1 MTDNS
6 LPMNKTFSLIVPT
19 YNERDNILSL
29 VERIHRSLSPCDY
42 EILFIDDDS
51 ADGTA
56 ELASSLSDKY
66 PIKVIVRKGKKG
78 LASAVVDGLSQA
90 SGEVIAVMDADLQHP
105 PEVLPELLKA
115 IEIGADIAVGSR
127 YVPGGGCQ
135 GWSLTRRIIS
145 RGAIFIAHLLL
156 PATRRVKDPMSGF
169 FAFHRDV
176 VKEAHLNPS
185 GFKILLEILMMGKF
199 NSVAEV
205 PFIFVTRERGESKLN
220 ARQQVDYL
228 KHIYSLMRRTGELMR
243 FIKFCLVG
251 GSGVGVNIGLYWLLT
266 RFAGFA
272 PLDNA
277 IAGNILSGNLA
288 MAISIE
294 TSIIT
299 NFLLNNYFTFADR
312 KARKAVAFFGALL
325 NFNLICIIGGLIQIG
340 VANLFAVVFG
350 VNDLIAV
357 LAGIAVATLWNYFLN
372 NWWTWKP

>member
-1 MTDNS
+1 
-6 LPMNKTFSLIVPT
+6 MNKTVSLIVPT
-19 YNERDNILSL
+19 YNEHDNIAPL
-29 VERIHRSLSPCDY
+29 VERIHCALSPRDY

-51 ADGTA
+51 TDGTA
-56 ELASSLSDKY
+56 DAASSLLEKY
-66 PIKVIVRKGKKG
+66 PVRVIVRKDKKG
-78 LASAVVDGLSQA
+78 LASAVVDGLNHIN
-90 SGEVIAVMDADLQHP
+90 GDVIAVMDADLQHP
-105 PEVLPELLKA
+105 PEVLPGLLKA
-115 IEIGADIAVGSR
+115 ITEEDADVAIGSR

-135 GWSLTRRIIS
+135 GWSLTRKIIS

-156 PATRRVKDPMSGF
+156 PATRKVKDPMSGF
-169 FAFHRDV
+169 FAFRRNV
-176 VKEAHLNPS
+176 VKDARLNPS
-185 GFKILLEILMMGKF
+185 GFKILLEILMMGRF
-199 NSVAEV
+199 NRVAEV

-220 ARQQVDYL
+220 ARQQLDYL
-228 KHIYSLMRRTGELMR
+228 KHIYSLMRRTGELTR

-251 GSGVGVNIGLYWLLT
+251 GSGVIVNYGLYWILT
-266 RFAGFA
+266 RFAGFTPIDDMA
-272 PLDNA
+272 
-277 IAGNILSGNLA
+277 AGGITSGNLA

-312 KARKAVAFFGALL
+312 KVRKAGAFFRALL

-372 NWWTWKP
+372 NWLTWKH